1 MEINLLLSCQRVNY
15 HLTLA
20 FIYSG
25 FILVVKSN
33 PIQLTTVS
41 STQESMTPETTY
53 IGHSFEDDNF
63 SINGTNSLGW
73 RFTGSGTEGFWYFPK
88 PGNLSNSTKN
98 EVFYTVLKEDP
109 DCYIK
114 SFGGEEF
121 ARIEK
126 MFIIK
131 RAFKKSMVQLKLR
144 VNYEGQSNEKE
155 VFIES
160 SRFLKSSSK
169 SDFKFLPWKL
179 DHFSII
185 GKIIIDF
192 WLGYIYTFG

>member
-1 MEINLLLSCQRVNY
+1 MAINLLWCCQRVNY

-20 FIYSG
+20 FIYCG
-25 FILVVKSN
+25 CIFGVESN
-33 PIQLTTVS
+33 PIQLTTVT
-41 STQESMTPETTY
+41 STQESMTPESTY
-53 IGHSFEDDNF
+53 VGQNFENDKF
-63 SINGTNSLGW
+63 SINGTNSPGW

-88 PGNLSNSTKN
+88 PGNLTNSTN

-109 DCYIK
+109 ECYIK

-144 VNYEGQSNEKE
+144 VNYEGQNNEKE

-185 GKIIIDF
+185 GKLIID
-192 WLGYIYTFG
+192 